1 MFGLRGI
8 EVLIIYVLVKGTF
21 YYTWAIFINLNFNV
35 VMIDSLLSKMI
46 LLHCEKKIL
55 LKVYLHND
63 LTKISFSIK
72 KKIYISIQ
80 CCMLLYSC
88 QIILF
93 LNRLFALYMF
103 SDALSF

>member
-46 LLHCEKKIL
+46 LLHCEKKKIL

-72 KKIYISIQ
+72 KNIYIYLFNVV
-80 CCMLLYSC
+80 CCYTHVK
-88 QIILF
+88 
-93 LNRLFALYMF
+93 
-103 SDALSF
+103 